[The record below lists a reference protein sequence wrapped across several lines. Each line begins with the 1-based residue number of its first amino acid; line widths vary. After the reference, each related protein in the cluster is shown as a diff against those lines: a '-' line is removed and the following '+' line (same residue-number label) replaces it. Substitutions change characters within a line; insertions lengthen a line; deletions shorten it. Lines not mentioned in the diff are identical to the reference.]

1 MAAKRNGLMPAFL
14 NLSKL
19 VSAPNA
25 AMAMVRRKVS
35 SWLIQFTM
43 LSGSNPRELNPITT
57 RKRMANH
64 GMLILGL
71 LVSVFSRQS
80 LLATSLATVH
90 AITSNTGTSIITLI
104 IFTMMALLLTSAPMA
119 LAAPT
124 TWATS
129 WTVEPVKSPII
140 SGDRSKMPAL

>member
-1 MAAKRNGLMPAFL
+1 MAAKRKGLMPAFL

-35 SWLIQFTM
+35 SWLIQSTM
-43 LSGSNPRELNPITT
+43 LSGSKSRELNPITT
-57 RKRMANH
+57 RKAMANH

-71 LVSVFSRQS
+71 LVSVFSRLS

-90 AITSNTGTSIITLI
+90 AVTSNTGTSIITLI
-104 IFTMMALLLTSAPMA
+104 IFTMMALLLTSHGIGCTYHMGYFMNGG
-119 LAAPT
+119 T
-124 TWATS
+124 RKESHHIW
-129 WTVEPVKSPII
+129 
-140 SGDRSKMPAL
+140 

>member
-1 MAAKRNGLMPAFL
+1 MAARRKGLMPAFL

-25 AMAMVRRKVS
+25 AIAMVRRKVS
-35 SWLIQFTM
+35 SWLIQSTM

-129 WTVEPVKSPII
+129 
-140 SGDRSKMPAL
+140 

>member
-1 MAAKRNGLMPAFL
+1 MAAKRKGLMPAFL

-35 SWLIQFTM
+35 SWLIQSTM
-43 LSGSNPRELNPITT
+43 LTGSKPRELNPITT

-71 LVSVFSRQS
+71 LVSVFSKQS
-80 LLATSLATVH
+80 LWATSLATVH

-129 WTVEPVKSPII
+129 
-140 SGDRSKMPAL
+140 

>member
-1 MAAKRNGLMPAFL
+1 MAAKRKGLMPAFL

-25 AMAMVRRKVS
+25 AMDMVRRKVS
-35 SWLIQFTM
+35 SWLIQSTM
-43 LSGSNPRELNPITT
+43 LSGSKSRELNPITT

-71 LVSVFSRQS
+71 LISVFSRLS

-90 AITSNTGTSIITLI
+90 AITSNTGTSIITPYHLHNDGI
-104 IFTMMALLLTSAPMA
+104 VAHLGSHGIGSTYHMGYFMNGGTRKESHHI
-119 LAAPT
+119 
-124 TWATS
+124 W
-129 WTVEPVKSPII
+129 
-140 SGDRSKMPAL
+140 

>member
-1 MAAKRNGLMPAFL
+1 MAAKRKGLMPAFL

-35 SWLIQFTM
+35 SWLIQSTM
-43 LSGSNPRELNPITT
+43 LSGSKPRELNPITT

-71 LVSVFSRQS
+71 LVSVFSKQS
-80 LLATSLATVH
+80 LWATSLATVH

-129 WTVEPVKSPII
+129 
-140 SGDRSKMPAL
+140 

>member
-1 MAAKRNGLMPAFL
+1 MAAKRKGLMPAFL

-35 SWLIQFTM
+35 SWLIQSTM
-43 LSGSNPRELNPITT
+43 LSGSKPRELNPITT

-71 LVSVFSRQS
+71 LVSVFSRLS

-124 TWATS
+124 TWAYFMNGGTRKES
-129 WTVEPVKSPII
+129 HHIW
-140 SGDRSKMPAL
+140 

>member
-1 MAAKRNGLMPAFL
+1 MAAKRKGLMPAFL

-35 SWLIQFTM
+35 SWLIQSTM
-43 LSGSNPRELNPITT
+43 LSGSKPRELNPITT

-71 LVSVFSRQS
+71 LVSVSSRLS

-124 TWATS
+124 TCHM
-129 WTVEPVKSPII
+129 
-140 SGDRSKMPAL
+140 GYFMNG

>member
-1 MAAKRNGLMPAFL
+1 
-14 NLSKL
+14 
-19 VSAPNA
+19 
-25 AMAMVRRKVS
+25 
-35 SWLIQFTM
+35 
-43 LSGSNPRELNPITT
+43 
-57 RKRMANH
+57 MANH

-90 AITSNTGTSIITLI
+90 AITSYTGTRIIPLI

-124 TWATS
+124 TWAT
-129 WTVEPVKSPII
+129 
-140 SGDRSKMPAL
+140 

>member
-1 MAAKRNGLMPAFL
+1 MPAFL

-25 AMAMVRRKVS
+25 AMDMVRRKVS
-35 SWLIQFTM
+35 SWLIQSTM
-43 LSGSNPRELNPITT
+43 LSGSKSRELNPITT

-71 LVSVFSRQS
+71 LVSVFSRLS

-124 TWATS
+124 NKTLKLQRRILIDYQSVTLYLLYF
-129 WTVEPVKSPII
+129 TP
-140 SGDRSKMPAL
+140 RNY

>member
-1 MAAKRNGLMPAFL
+1 MAAKRKGLMPAFL

-35 SWLIQFTM
+35 SWLIQSTM
-43 LSGSNPRELNPITT
+43 LSGSKPRELNPITT

-71 LVSVFSRQS
+71 LVSVFSRLS

-129 WTVEPVKSPII
+129 
-140 SGDRSKMPAL
+140 

>member
-1 MAAKRNGLMPAFL
+1 MAAKRKGLMPAFL

-25 AMAMVRRKVS
+25 AIAMVRRKVS
-35 SWLIQFTM
+35 SWLIQSTM
-43 LSGSNPRELNPITT
+43 LSGSKSRELNPITT

-71 LVSVFSRQS
+71 LVSVFSRLS

-90 AITSNTGTSIITLI
+90 AITSNTGTSNHLHNDGIVAHLGSHGIGCTYHMGYFMNGGTRKESHHI
-104 IFTMMALLLTSAPMA
+104 
-119 LAAPT
+119 
-124 TWATS
+124 W
-129 WTVEPVKSPII
+129 
-140 SGDRSKMPAL
+140 

>member
-1 MAAKRNGLMPAFL
+1 MAAKRKGLMPAFL

-35 SWLIQFTM
+35 SWLIQSTM
-43 LSGSNPRELNPITT
+43 LTGSKPRELNPITT

-71 LVSVFSRQS
+71 LVSVFYKQS

-129 WTVEPVKSPII
+129 
-140 SGDRSKMPAL
+140 

>member
-1 MAAKRNGLMPAFL
+1 MPAFL

-35 SWLIQFTM
+35 SWLIQSTM

-64 GMLILGL
+64 GMLPASSPLSSCNVNFQSCIYHCMFLCYFKNPCQYDL
-71 LVSVFSRQS
+71 LYIIYIQGASVAKTKEAEMPLSQ
-80 LLATSLATVH
+80 L
-90 AITSNTGTSIITLI
+90 INIINI
-104 IFTMMALLLTSAPMA
+104 INKQTQWQETRKHHKRDKFFLQQ
-119 LAAPT
+119 
-124 TWATS
+124 
-129 WTVEPVKSPII
+129 IC
-140 SGDRSKMPAL
+140 